1 MITFD
6 AYKTQLGLNILRHRE
21 RTGLSL
27 REFGLMADVHPNQVT
42 RIEHGRVNPSLQ
54 TLYRIAEALEVD
66 LCDLLPKNNHDIRK
80 NAGQEPN
87 PFHYFL

>member
-66 LCDLLPKNNHDIRK
+66 LCDLLPKNDHDVRK
-80 NAGQEPN
+80 NDGQEPN

>member
-21 RTGLSL
+21 RTGMSL
-27 REFGLMADVHPNQVT
+27 REFGLMADVHSNQVT

-66 LCDLLPKNNHDIRK
+66 LCDLLPKNDHDVRK
-80 NAGQEPN
+80 NDGQEPN

>member
-80 NAGQEPN
+80 NDDQEPN

>member
-1 MITFD
+1 MITFE

-21 RTGLSL
+21 RTGMSL

-66 LCDLLPKNNHDIRK
+66 LCDLLPKNDHDVRK
-80 NAGQEPN
+80 NDGQEPN

>member
-21 RTGLSL
+21 RTGMSL

-66 LCDLLPKNNHDIRK
+66 LCDLLPKNDHDVRK
-80 NAGQEPN
+80 NDSQEPN

>member
-21 RTGLSL
+21 RTGMSL

-66 LCDLLPKNNHDIRK
+66 LCDLLPKNDHDVRK
-80 NAGQEPN
+80 NDGQEPN

>member
-21 RTGLSL
+21 RTGMSL

-66 LCDLLPKNNHDIRK
+66 LCDLLPKNDHGVHK
-80 NAGQEPN
+80 NDSQEPN